1 MRVLITGGHGQLG
14 RALVRTAPRETE
26 VFSLGATECDVTDPL
41 AVHAA
46 LARIE
51 PAVVIHCA
59 AWTDVD
65 GCERHPERA
74 WRVNALGTQHVAAA
88 CAAAGATLVYVST
101 NYVFDGEQDEPYHE
115 FSPARPLSVYGAS
128 KWAGE
133 QAVRSLCPQHYIVRT
148 AMLYDVVGRNFVT
161 TVLRLLEEQPRLRM
175 VADQYG
181 NPTWVEDL
189 ARALWQLVAQPV
201 YGTYHLVN
209 VGAASWYDWAVAIA
223 STIGSPVPIDPIP
236 ASEYR
241 RAARPP
247 RNGVLA
253 SLAAPA
259 LGIVLPDW
267 RDALARCLARLRPSD
282 AGETASERIS

>member
-1 MRVLITGGHGQLG
+1 VVRVLITGGHGQLG
-14 RALVRTAPRETE
+14 RALVRTAPSHTE
-26 VFSLGATECDVTDPL
+26 VIALGAAECDVTDPFTVR
-41 AVHAA
+41 AV

-51 PAVVIHCA
+51 PTLVIHCA

-74 WRVNALGTQHVAAA
+74 WRVNALGTQHIAAA
-88 CAAAGATLVYVST
+88 CAAAEAALVALST

-115 FSPARPLSVYGAS
+115 FARPHPLSVYGAS
-128 KWAGE
+128 KLAAE
-133 QAVRSLCPQHYIVRT
+133 EVVRALCPRHYIVRT
-148 AMLYDVVGRNFVT
+148 AMLYDAHGRNFVT
-161 TVLRLLEEQPRLRM
+161 TVLRLAREQPRLRM

-181 NPTWVEDL
+181 SPTFMDDL
-189 ARALWQLVAQPV
+189 AKAIWQLVAQPA

-209 VGAASWYDWAVAIA
+209 AGRASWYEWAVAVLE
-223 STIGSPVPIDPIP
+223 TLGLGVPVEPIP
-236 ASEYR
+236 ASQFR

-247 RNGVLA
+247 RNGVLT

-267 RDALARCLARLRPSD
+267 RDALTRCLAPLRS
-282 AGETASERIS
+282 A